1 MSRFRPVL
9 AAALL
14 LASAG
19 SADAQGG
26 AISRPADCL
35 DSIPPSALTR
45 VPVYLEAS
53 ADPAHAAVLP
63 MADTLTLIVVRVIT
77 ASFGPGDSLPGA
89 EAPLHWRQLGA
100 GVQVAIHRD
109 GRFTWSSEWSASEA
123 PAITAGAD
131 STYNEARTLI
141 LQALMV
147 ARDAG
152 LTLKWPA
159 DARGDSLP
167 FRIAYVKPFVA
178 QDGSIR
184 PVKARF
190 AVPVFSMPV
199 PWERE
204 IAPGRMQPPRY
215 PGDSRSGGVEATVIL
230 RFVVEAAGAV
240 RPGTIRDHWISSAPR
255 PGGDLGRHYRL
266 FVQAAKRSVETARFV
281 PALIGGCAVDQQ
293 ADMPFVFGLRR

>member
-1 MSRFRPVL
+1 MSRLRPFV

-35 DSIPPSALTR
+35 DSIPQSALTR
-45 VPVYLEAS
+45 VPIYLEAT
-53 ADPAHAAVLP
+53 ADPAHTAVLP
-63 MADTLTLIVVRVIT
+63 MADTLTLIVGRMIT

-89 EAPLHWRQLGA
+89 EAPLHWRQLDA

-109 GRFTWSSEWSASEA
+109 GRFTWSAEQAASED
-123 PAITAGAD
+123 PALPTWTDTA
-131 STYNEARTLI
+131 YNESRTLI
-141 LQALMV
+141 LQALMI

-152 LTLKWPA
+152 LTLGWPA

-167 FRIAYVKPFVA
+167 FRIGYVKPFVG
-178 QDGSIR
+178 QDGTIR
-184 PVKARF
+184 PLKARF
-190 AVPVFSMPV
+190 AVPVFRMPV

-215 PGDSRSGGVEATVIL
+215 PGDSRTGGVEATVIL
-230 RFVVEAAGAV
+230 RFVVEATGAV
-240 RPGTIRDHWISSAPR
+240 RPGTIRDHWISSTPR
-255 PGGDLGRHYRL
+255 PGGDLGRHYQL

-281 PALIGGCAVDQQ
+281 PALIGGCAVDQR